1 MPKNPLRFFTN
12 VSCGRRLPDTVHAG
26 RGRTNVSMT
35 TLLLS
40 APGRDTGTGA
50 PQYTLRL
57 AADATEVAAA
67 QRLRYH
73 VFAEEVGARLSPAV
87 AGDDSDE
94 FDAYCDHLIV
104 IDERDRAV
112 VATYRLLP
120 PGRSPRPYAATEFI
134 TCGLDPIAGDL
145 VVTGR
150 SCVHPDHRAGAAIN
164 LIWSGIARYLQLYNF
179 RYVGG
184 CASVDVRHGD
194 AAATAVWSLAQARHL
209 SPEPWRVIPHRPWI
223 PGATPAT
230 DLTGIAPT
238 DRRALPP
245 LLQGYLRLG
254 AWICGPAAY
263 DPDFG
268 CADFYVLL
276 DAARISPRYLR
287 HFLGDGAAP

>member
-12 VSCGRRLPDTVHAG
+12 VSCGRWLPDTVHAG
-26 RGRTNVSMT
+26 RGRTNGGMT

-67 QRLRYH
+67 QRLRYD
-73 VFAEEVGARLSPAV
+73 VFAGEVGARLSPAL
-87 AGDDSDE
+87 AGHDSDE

-104 IDERDRAV
+104 IDERDGAV

-134 TCGLDPIAGDL
+134 TGGLDPIAGQL
-145 VVTGR
+145 VETGR

-164 LIWSGIARYLQLYNF
+164 LIWAGIARYMHLYNL

-194 AAATAVWSLAQARHL
+194 AAATAVWSLAQAKHL
-209 SPEPWRVIPHRPWI
+209 SPEPWRVTPHRPWI
-223 PGATPAT
+223 PRTTPAA
-230 DLTGIAPT
+230 DPTGISPVG
-238 DRRALPP
+238 RPALPP

-276 DAARISPRYLR
+276 DVARISPRYLR
-287 HFLGDGAAP
+287 HFLGDGAAR

>member
-1 MPKNPLRFFTN
+1 VADGCLTLSRQVKA
-12 VSCGRRLPDTVHAG
+12 VHNIG
-26 RGRTNVSMT
+26 MT

-57 AADATEVAAA
+57 AADSAEIAAA
-67 QRLRYH
+67 QRLRYD
-73 VFAEEVGARLSPAV
+73 VFAGEVGARLTTDV
-87 AGDDSDE
+87 AGHDSDE

-104 IDERDRAV
+104 VDERDGAV
-112 VATYRLLP
+112 VGTYRLLP
-120 PGRSPRPYAATEFI
+120 PGRAPRRYAATEFV
-134 TCGLDPIAGDL
+134 TDGLDPIADQL
-145 VVTGR
+145 VETGR

-164 LIWSGIARYLQLYNF
+164 LIWAGIARYMHLYNY

-184 CASVDVRHGD
+184 CASVDVRHGN
-194 AAATAVWSLAQARHL
+194 ATASAVWSLAQAKHL
-209 SPEPWRVIPHRPWI
+209 SPEPWRVTPHRPWAPETSAAVDEI
-223 PGATPAT
+223 APVAPTPA
-230 DLTGIAPT
+230 GRP
-238 DRRALPP
+238 ALPP

-276 DAARISPRYLR
+276 DVNRIGERYMR
-287 HFLGDGAAP
+287 HFLGDGAGR

>member
-1 MPKNPLRFFTN
+1 
-12 VSCGRRLPDTVHAG
+12 
-26 RGRTNVSMT
+26 MT

-57 AADATEVAAA
+57 AADSAEVAAA
-67 QRLRYH
+67 QRLRYD
-73 VFAEEVGARLSPAV
+73 VFAGEVGARLNTPV
-87 AGDDSDE
+87 AGHDSDE

-104 IDERDRAV
+104 VDERDGAV
-112 VATYRLLP
+112 VGTYRLLP
-120 PGRSPRPYAATEFI
+120 PGRAPRRYAATEFA
-134 TCGLDPIAGDL
+134 TGGLDPIAGQL
-145 VVTGR
+145 VETGR

-164 LIWSGIARYLQLYNF
+164 LIWAGIARYMHLYNY

-184 CASVDVRHGD
+184 CASVDVRDSD
-194 AAATAVWSLAQARHL
+194 ATATAVWSLAQAKHL
-209 SPEPWRVIPHRPWI
+209 SPEPWRVTPHRPWTPDATRDTESSVTS
-223 PGATPAT
+223 PGRP
-230 DLTGIAPT
+230 
-238 DRRALPP
+238 ALPP

-276 DAARISPRYLR
+276 DVTRIGERYMR
-287 HFLGDGAAP
+287 HFLGDGATR